1 MRPKKLAIELSRLQQ
16 HPQLSVELEQYPTE
30 GDLAAFLVLAIDQ
43 LDQLEGKH
51 VVDLG
56 AGNGILGIG
65 CTYLGCSKVTMIEGD
80 LEVAKIAQQNSL
92 EIMPK
97 NNCKIEVVGDMITN
111 SYDRQIENADIVVLN
126 PPWGFQTPKADRPI
140 VDYAFRLQPKVVYVI
155 HSAKS
160 NHLSKIGKEFG
171 YDCEIVFQS
180 NFRLPPKFAHQ
191 SRKMKDTEVK
201 CWRFYL
207 PGNKK
212 IFADE
217 EE

>member
-97 NNCKIEVVGDMITN
+97 NNCKIEVVGDMITS
-111 SYDRQIENADIVVLN
+111 SYDRQIEDADIVVLN

-217 EE
+217 EK

>member
-16 HPQLSVELEQYPTE
+16 HPQLSVKLEQYPTE
-30 GDLAAFLVLAIDQ
+30 GDLAAFFVLAIDQ

-65 CTYLGCSKVTMIEGD
+65 CTYFGCSKVTMIEGD

-97 NNCKIEVVGDMITN
+97 NNCKIEVVGDMITS
-111 SYDRQIENADIVVLN
+111 SYERQIENADIVVLN

>member
-30 GDLAAFLVLAIDQ
+30 GDLAAFFVLAIDQ

-97 NNCKIEVVGDMITN
+97 NNCKIEVVGDMITS

-140 VDYAFRLQPKVVYVI
+140 VDYAFRLQPVSYT
-155 HSAKS
+155 
-160 NHLSKIGKEFG
+160 HL
-171 YDCEIVFQS
+171 
-180 NFRLPPKFAHQ
+180 RAHE
-191 SRKMKDTEVK
+191 T
-201 CWRFYL
+201 
-207 PGNKK
+207 
-212 IFADE
+212 
-217 EE
+217 